1 MIRQNLLVAATIP
14 ERFIFIW
21 SGQSFGLSNR
31 LAIESVLQNHPWSSI
46 EIHIEGPEP
55 LTLDFLLT
63 RQLLNVEIHSINV
76 PELLHACDSDLSRSS
91 DLMSVW
97 NRIPRTALSARSNL
111 LRYALLHLRG
121 GIYLDFD
128 ILLRRPLDDI
138 LNSSRSQVGAE
149 MVWKLDE
156 KRVQKGLGVFDW
168 IPTAVWAVNW
178 WLNKE
183 ICRISGRF
191 MPPPH
196 LQNMIDKMVLD
207 QALNNAVIAS
217 QAQSELTTVLLE
229 NAQTV
234 DPTIRFSLGPSLL
247 TTVVKQ
253 EPSLT
258 HVHPPNTFYAVPPG
272 QSYRF
277 FTEKN
282 LAIPEESYLIHYVSS
297 NHGNLLNSLTPELL
311 IENRSEGIFWEMA
324 SSLLR
329 SPYVDLKM
337 SYAA

>member
-1 MIRQNLLVAATIP
+1 MSRQTFTVSAKIP

-31 LAIESVLQNHPWSSI
+31 LAVESVLRHHPWATI
-46 EIHIEGPEP
+46 EIHIEGSEP

-63 RQLLNVEIHSINV
+63 RQLPNVEIHPIDV
-76 PELLHACDSDLSRSS
+76 AELLHACDSDLSRSS
-91 DLMSVW
+91 DLLSVW
-97 NRIPRTALSARSNL
+97 NRIPQTALSARSNL

-128 ILLRRPLDDI
+128 ILVRRPLDNI
-138 LNSSRSQVGAE
+138 LSSSHSQVGAE

-156 KRVQKGLGVFDW
+156 KRVQEGLGVADW
-168 IPTAVWAVNW
+168 LPTALWAVNW

-183 ICRISGRF
+183 ICRISGRYI
-191 MPPPH
+191 PPRH
-196 LQNMIDKMVLD
+196 VQKMIDKMVLG

-217 QAQSELTTVLLE
+217 QAQSELTTALLE

-234 DPTIRFSLGPSLL
+234 NPTIRFSLGPSLL

-253 EPSLT
+253 EPYLA
-258 HVHPPNTFYAVPPG
+258 HVHQPDAFYAVPPG

-277 FTEKN
+277 FTDKN
-282 LAIPEESYLIHYVSS
+282 LVLPEESYLIHYVSS
-297 NHGNLLNSLTPELL
+297 NHGKLLNSLTPEQL
-311 IENRSEGIFWEMA
+311 IQNRSQGVFWDLA
-324 SSLLR
+324 LSLLR
-329 SPYVDLKM
+329 SPFVDLKM
-337 SYAA
+337 PHAA